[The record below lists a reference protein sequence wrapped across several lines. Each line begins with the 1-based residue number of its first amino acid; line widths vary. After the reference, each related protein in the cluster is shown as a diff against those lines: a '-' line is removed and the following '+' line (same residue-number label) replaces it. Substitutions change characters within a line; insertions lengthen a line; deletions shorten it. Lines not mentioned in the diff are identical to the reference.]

1 MPYIYEMIDSIKKYY
16 DDLAPTYDS
25 NRFENSYGK
34 YIDQQERIFLK
45 SILKIKSFKNILD
58 LGCGTGRFLEFA
70 NHGIDISSKMI
81 EIAKSKFPNVEIK
94 EASVFNIP
102 YPENYFDLIYSLHVI
117 MHLDIDITENFLAE
131 SHKKLTFNGKLIFD
145 FPSKRRR
152 KLTNYK
158 SINWHAAN
166 DFSVSEI
173 LKMTENHWELIKYRG
188 ILFLPIHRFPNFIR
202 PLFLSIDNFLC
213 HSFLKEY
220 ASYII
225 IELEKK

>member
-1 MPYIYEMIDSIKKYY
+1 MIEEIKKYY
-16 DDLAPTYDS
+16 DNLAPTYDS

-45 SILKIKSFKNILD
+45 SVLKIKSFKNILD

-70 NHGIDISSKMI
+70 DHGVDISSKMI
-81 EIAKSKFPNVEIK
+81 EIAKSKFPNVAIK
-94 EASVFNIP
+94 EGSVSYIP

-117 MHLDIDITENFLAE
+117 MHLDIKITEDFLVE
-131 SHKKLTFNGKLIFD
+131 SHKKLTLDGKLIFD
-145 FPSKRRR
+145 FPSKKRR

-158 SINWHAAN
+158 STNWHAGN
-166 DFSVSEI
+166 NFSVSEI
-173 LKMTENHWELIKYRG
+173 LKMTKNHWKLIRYRG
-188 ILFLPIHRFPNFIR
+188 ILFLPIHRFPSFIR
-202 PLFLSIDNFLC
+202 PLFLSIDNLLC
-213 HSFLKEY
+213 NSLLKEY